1 MVIYDEN
8 FKNDE
13 RMMEKRMAS
22 YLDNIGAGLVIRD
35 PNPLE
40 YEFMPNELKGRD
52 AELGRLATLF
62 AGIDRPG
69 VSRQALLTGP
79 VGSGKTV
86 TARTFGRDLERHLA
100 PTRPLKV
107 ARVNCRSHPTMPQVL
122 QRIITS
128 IDARHPERGFGSG
141 EILQS
146 LRRQLLGASLHL
158 LVILDEV
165 DHLIIR
171 DGADLIYQLLRID
184 EEHEST
190 GSISLIMVSVEP
202 ILERLEPS
210 IISRLGRSNA
220 LSLSSYKVDELEA
233 IVEQRAHLALSPASF
248 DQELLRLIAEAASE
262 SGDARVAIELL
273 SDAAK
278 RAEGS
283 SRREIRSSDVQYI
296 AAQRPT
302 GFDPVVIDELSKHCR
317 LVLLA
322 LSRRLKRDP
331 EISTGEVENLYHIV
345 CEEYEVEPCGHTT
358 VWKHLNHLREMG
370 VIERRHGTTG
380 RGRGRTQHFSMPTLI
395 PGDVARRLER
405 QCSK

>member
-1 MVIYDEN
+1 
-8 FKNDE
+8 
-13 RMMEKRMAS
+13 MMEICMAS
-22 YLDNIGAGLVIRD
+22 YLDRIGAGLVIND
-35 PNPLE
+35 PTPLE
-40 YEFMPNELKGRD
+40 YEFVPNELKGRD
-52 AELGRLATLF
+52 TELGRLATLF
-62 AGIDRPG
+62 SGIDRPG

-146 LRRQLLGASLHL
+146 LRRQLLGAGLHL

-184 EEHEST
+184 EEHEAT
-190 GSISLIMVSVEP
+190 GSISLIMISVEP
-202 ILERLEPS
+202 IIERLEPS

-220 LSLSSYKVDELEA
+220 LSLSSYTVDELEA
-233 IVEQRAHLALSPASF
+233 IIEQRAHLALSPASF
-248 DQELLRLIAEAASE
+248 DQRLLRLIAEAAGE

-278 RAEGS
+278 EAENRGQ
-283 SRREIRSSDVQYI
+283 REIRSSDVQSY
-296 AAQRPT
+296 AAESRPSSA
-302 GFDPVVIDELSKHCR
+302 FDPAVIDELSQHCR
-317 LVLLA
+317 LILLA
-322 LSRRLKRDP
+322 ISRRLKREP

-345 CEEYEVEPCGHTT
+345 CEEFEVKPCGHTT
-358 VWKHLNHLREMG
+358 VWNHLNHLREIG
-370 VIERRHGTTG
+370 AIERRHGTTG
-380 RGRGRTQHFSMPTLI
+380 KGRGRTQHFSMPTLI
-395 PGDVARRLER
+395 PGVVVQNLER
-405 QCSK
+405 QCSR

>member
-1 MVIYDEN
+1 
-8 FKNDE
+8 
-13 RMMEKRMAS
+13 MAS
-22 YLDNIGAGLVIRD
+22 YLDRIGAGLVISD
-35 PNPLE
+35 PTPLE
-40 YEFMPNELKGRD
+40 YEFVPNELKGRD

-62 AGIDRPG
+62 SGIDRPG

-86 TARTFGRDLERHLA
+86 TARTFGRDLARHLA

-107 ARVNCRSHPTMPQVL
+107 TRVNCRSHPTMPQVL

-146 LRRQLLGASLHL
+146 LRRQLLGAGLHL
-158 LVILDEV
+158 LIILDEV

-184 EEHEST
+184 EEHEAT
-190 GSISLIMVSVEP
+190 GSISLIMISVEP
-202 ILERLEPS
+202 IIERLEPS

-220 LSLSSYKVDELEA
+220 LSLSSYTVDELEA
-233 IVEQRAHLALSPASF
+233 IIEQRAHLALSPASF
-248 DQELLRLIAEAASE
+248 DQGLLRLIAEAAGE

-278 RAEGS
+278 EAENRGQ
-283 SRREIRSSDVQYI
+283 REIRSSDVQSY
-296 AAQRPT
+296 AAESRPSSA
-302 GFDPVVIDELSKHCR
+302 FDPAVIDELSQHCR
-317 LVLLA
+317 LILLA
-322 LSRRLKRDP
+322 ISRRLKREP

-345 CEEYEVEPCGHTT
+345 CEEFEVKPCGHTT
-358 VWKHLNHLREMG
+358 VWKHLNHLREIG
-370 VIERRHGTTG
+370 AIARRHGTKG
-380 RGRGRTQHFSMPTLI
+380 KGRGRTQHFSMPTLI
-395 PGDVARRLER
+395 PSVVVQNLER
-405 QCSK
+405 QCSR

>member
-1 MVIYDEN
+1 
-8 FKNDE
+8 
-13 RMMEKRMAS
+13 MAS
-22 YLDNIGAGLVIRD
+22 YLDRIGAGLVIND
-35 PNPLE
+35 PTPLE
-40 YEFMPNELKGRD
+40 YEFVPNELKGRD
-52 AELGRLATLF
+52 TELGRLATLF
-62 AGIDRPG
+62 SGIDRPG

-146 LRRQLLGASLHL
+146 LRRQLLGAGLHL

-184 EEHEST
+184 EEHDAT
-190 GSISLIMVSVEP
+190 GSISLIMISVEP
-202 ILERLEPS
+202 IIERLEPS

-220 LSLSSYKVDELEA
+220 LSLSSYTVDELEA
-233 IVEQRAHLALSPASF
+233 IIEQRAHLALSPASF
-248 DQELLRLIAEAASE
+248 DQRLLRLIAEAAGE

-278 RAEGS
+278 EAENRGQ
-283 SRREIRSSDVQYI
+283 REIRSSDVQSY
-296 AAQRPT
+296 AAESRPSSA
-302 GFDPVVIDELSKHCR
+302 FDPAVIDELSQHCR
-317 LVLLA
+317 LILLA
-322 LSRRLKRDP
+322 ISRRLKREP

-345 CEEYEVEPCGHTT
+345 CEEFEVKPCGHTT
-358 VWKHLNHLREMG
+358 VWKHLNHLREIG
-370 VIERRHGTTG
+370 AIERRHGTTG
-380 RGRGRTQHFSMPTLI
+380 KGRGRTQHFSMPTLI
-395 PGDVARRLER
+395 PGVVVQNLER
-405 QCSK
+405 QCSR

>member
-1 MVIYDEN
+1 
-8 FKNDE
+8 
-13 RMMEKRMAS
+13 MAS
-22 YLDNIGAGLVIRD
+22 YLDRIGAGLVIRD
-35 PNPLE
+35 PTPLE

-52 AELGRLATLF
+52 TELSRLATLF
-62 AGIDRPG
+62 SGIHRPG

-146 LRRQLLGASLHL
+146 LRRQLIGAGLHL

-165 DHLIIR
+165 DHLVIR

-184 EEHEST
+184 EEHEAT
-190 GSISLIMVSVEP
+190 GSISLIMISVEP

-220 LSLSSYKVDELEA
+220 LSLSSYSVDELEA
-233 IVEQRAHLALSPASF
+233 IIDQRAHLSLSPASF
-248 DQELLRLIAEAASE
+248 DQSLVRLVAEAAGE

-273 SDAAK
+273 GDAAK
-278 RAEGS
+278 KAEDDG
-283 SRREIRSSDVQYI
+283 RRELRSSDVQHL
-296 AAQRPT
+296 AVQRPT
-302 GFDPVVIDELSKHCR
+302 GFDPAVIDELSQHCR
-317 LVLLA
+317 LILLS
-322 LSRRLKRDP
+322 LSRRLKREP

-345 CEEYEVEPCGHTT
+345 CEEFGILPCGHTT
-358 VWKHLNHLREMG
+358 VWKHLNHLRKMG
-370 VIERRHGTTG
+370 VIEGRHGTTG
-380 RGRGRTQHFSMPTLI
+380 KGRGRTQHFSMPTLI
-395 PGDVARRLER
+395 PSDVVRRLER
-405 QCSK
+405 QYSK

>member
-1 MVIYDEN
+1 
-8 FKNDE
+8 
-13 RMMEKRMAS
+13 MAS
-22 YLDNIGAGLVIRD
+22 YLDRIGAGLVISD
-35 PNPLE
+35 PTPLE

-52 AELGRLATLF
+52 TELGRLATLF
-62 AGIDRPG
+62 SGIDRPG

-146 LRRQLLGASLHL
+146 LRRQLLSAGLHL
-158 LVILDEV
+158 LIILDEV

-184 EEHEST
+184 EEHEAT
-190 GSISLIMVSVEP
+190 GSISLIMISVEP
-202 ILERLEPS
+202 IIERLEPS

-220 LSLSSYKVDELEA
+220 LSLSSYTVDELEA

-248 DQELLRLIAEAASE
+248 DQGLLRLIAEAAGD

-278 RAEGS
+278 EAENKG
-283 SRREIRSSDVQYI
+283 RREIRSSDVQSY
-296 AAQRPT
+296 AAKSRSSSA
-302 GFDPVVIDELSKHCR
+302 FDPAVIDELSQHCR
-317 LVLLA
+317 LILLA
-322 LSRRLKRDP
+322 ISRRLKREP

-345 CEEYEVEPCGHTT
+345 CEEFEVEPCGHTT
-358 VWKHLNHLREMG
+358 VWKHLNHLREIG
-370 VIERRHGTTG
+370 AIARRHGTTG
-380 RGRGRTQHFSMPTLI
+380 KGRGRTQHFSMPTLI
-395 PGDVARRLER
+395 PSVVVQNLER
-405 QCSK
+405 QCSR

>member
-1 MVIYDEN
+1 
-8 FKNDE
+8 
-13 RMMEKRMAS
+13 MAS
-22 YLDNIGAGLVIRD
+22 YLDRIGAGLVIND
-35 PNPLE
+35 PTPLE
-40 YEFMPNELKGRD
+40 YEFVPNELKGRD
-52 AELGRLATLF
+52 TELGRLATLF
-62 AGIDRPG
+62 SGIDRPG

-146 LRRQLLGASLHL
+146 LRRQLLGAGLHL

-184 EEHEST
+184 EEHEAT
-190 GSISLIMVSVEP
+190 GSISLIMISVEP
-202 ILERLEPS
+202 IIERLEPS

-220 LSLSSYKVDELEA
+220 LSLSSYTVDELEA
-233 IVEQRAHLALSPASF
+233 IIEQRAHLALSPASF
-248 DQELLRLIAEAASE
+248 DQRLLRLIAEAAGE

-278 RAEGS
+278 EAENRGQ
-283 SRREIRSSDVQYI
+283 REIRSSDVQSY
-296 AAQRPT
+296 AAESRPSSA
-302 GFDPVVIDELSKHCR
+302 FDPAVIDELSQHCR
-317 LVLLA
+317 LILLA
-322 LSRRLKRDP
+322 ISRRLKREP

-345 CEEYEVEPCGHTT
+345 CEEFEVKPCGHTT
-358 VWKHLNHLREMG
+358 VWKHLNHLREIG
-370 VIERRHGTTG
+370 AIERRHGTTG
-380 RGRGRTQHFSMPTLI
+380 KGRGRTQHFSMPTLI
-395 PGDVARRLER
+395 PGVVVQNLER
-405 QCSK
+405 QCSR

>member
-1 MVIYDEN
+1 
-8 FKNDE
+8 
-13 RMMEKRMAS
+13 MAS
-22 YLDNIGAGLVIRD
+22 YLDRIGAGLVIRD
-35 PNPLE
+35 PTPLE

-52 AELGRLATLF
+52 TQLGRLATLF
-62 AGIDRPG
+62 SGIDRPG

-100 PTRPLKV
+100 PVRPLKV

-146 LRRQLLGASLHL
+146 LRRQLLGAGLHL
-158 LVILDEV
+158 LIILDEV

-184 EEHEST
+184 EEHEAT
-190 GSISLIMVSVEP
+190 GSISLIMISVEP
-202 ILERLEPS
+202 IIERLEPS

-220 LSLSSYKVDELEA
+220 LSLPSYDVDELEA
-233 IVEQRAHLALSPASF
+233 IVDQRAHLALSPASF
-248 DQELLRLIAEAASE
+248 DQGLLRLIAEAAGE
-262 SGDARVAIELL
+262 SGDARFAIELL

-278 RAEGS
+278 KAENDG
-283 SRREIRSSDVQYI
+283 RREIRSSDVQYY
-296 AAQRPT
+296 AAEARSSSA
-302 GFDPVVIDELSKHCR
+302 FDPAVIDELSLHCR
-317 LVLLA
+317 LILLA
-322 LSRRLKRDP
+322 ISRRLKREP

-345 CEEYEVEPCGHTT
+345 CEEFEVEPCGHTT
-358 VWKHLNHLREMG
+358 VWKHLNHLREIG
-370 VIERRHGTTG
+370 AIARRHGTTG
-380 RGRGRTQHFSMPTLI
+380 KGRGRTQHFSMPTLI
-395 PGDVARRLER
+395 PSVVVQNLER
-405 QCSK
+405 QCSR

>member
-1 MVIYDEN
+1 
-8 FKNDE
+8 
-13 RMMEKRMAS
+13 MAS
-22 YLDNIGAGLVIRD
+22 YLDRIGAGLVISD
-35 PNPLE
+35 PTPLE
-40 YEFMPNELKGRD
+40 YEFVPNELKGRD

-62 AGIDRPG
+62 SGIDRPG

-146 LRRQLLGASLHL
+146 LRRQLLGAGLHL
-158 LVILDEV
+158 LIILDEV

-184 EEHEST
+184 EEHEAT
-190 GSISLIMVSVEP
+190 GSISLIMISVEP
-202 ILERLEPS
+202 IIERLEPS

-220 LSLSSYKVDELEA
+220 LSLSSYTVDELEA
-233 IVEQRAHLALSPASF
+233 IIEQRAHLALSPASF
-248 DQELLRLIAEAASE
+248 DQGLLRLIAEAAGE

-278 RAEGS
+278 EAENRGQ
-283 SRREIRSSDVQYI
+283 REIRSSDVQSY
-296 AAQRPT
+296 AAESRPSSA
-302 GFDPVVIDELSKHCR
+302 FDPAVIDELSQHCR
-317 LVLLA
+317 LILLA
-322 LSRRLKRDP
+322 ISRRLKREP

-345 CEEYEVEPCGHTT
+345 CEEFEVKPCGHTT
-358 VWKHLNHLREMG
+358 VWKHLNHLREIG
-370 VIERRHGTTG
+370 AIARRHGTKG
-380 RGRGRTQHFSMPTLI
+380 KGRGRTQHFSMPTLI
-395 PGDVARRLER
+395 PSVVVQNLER
-405 QCSK
+405 QCSR